1 MNKEDVLSKAMKLL
15 TVSQNKTAV
24 KANQAE
30 LVYMM
35 GYNDGV
41 LDLTQDV
48 LDLLTKG
55 NGDDDLKSTAVPH
68 DAEKWEE
75 AITEWLKAFKAM
87 GFIDDKLFDAMKSHV
102 CDITG
107 MVMKEEG

>member
-41 LDLTQDV
+41 LDLTKEV
-48 LDLLTKG
+48 LDLLT
-55 NGDDDLKSTAVPH
+55 NESAGDDLNQTAVPQ